1 MTSNRK
7 KRTPPII
14 VNGKRYKYVESGR
27 GVCDKCAGKDD
38 WDICKRLP
46 SCVDGGYFVEV
57 NEEVPNSTR
66 RTTIKAT
73 GGKPQGRK
81 QTDDH

>member
-1 MTSNRK
+1 MPSKRK

-14 VNGKRYKYVESGR
+14 VNGKRYKYVESNGD
-27 GVCDKCAGKDD
+27 VCDKCAGKDD
-38 WDICKRLP
+38 WDVCERFP
-46 SCVDGGYFVEV
+46 SCSDGGYFVEV